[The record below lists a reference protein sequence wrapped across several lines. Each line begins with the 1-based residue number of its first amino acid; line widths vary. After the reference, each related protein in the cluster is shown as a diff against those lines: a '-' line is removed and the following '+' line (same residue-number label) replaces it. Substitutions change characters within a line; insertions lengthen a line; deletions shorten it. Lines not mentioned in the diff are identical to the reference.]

1 MKCPKCSF
9 ISFDF
14 NQSCPKCKKDLSG
27 VKEMMHLPSFRPVV
41 FDLPGVAGLSQEKG
55 HGNHAHGSRLDM
67 EETMEVRFSDG
78 VASHS
83 RHDSAL
89 TQRIDESEID
99 FSLEDESDDMTLD
112 FDEPSITDS
121 IPAST
126 QKKEIIAAKD
136 SIEAG
141 LDLAF
146 EDETDG
152 LSLDMDGLSFDDSE
166 TNVPVGHAETALE
179 KSLEER
185 LKLSFDE
192 EDDSSGDNDLILK
205 DYEANKTQIK
215 AAVSVDAIEKDLELS
230 FEDVKD
236 DMDLGSD
243 DFVIDSSEDETTPMA
258 KADGDL
264 NFEFD
269 TKDSTQENAIAFD
282 AAKEES
288 SSLDVGSMSIKE
300 IDLDID
306 LKFSEQEGQIA
317 FDLEESASKIRE
329 EKNQYAF
336 PPLIRTGHDDEFSS
350 ELEVLDLD
358 LDLDKPD
365 N

>member
-14 NQSCPKCKKDLSG
+14 NQSCPKCKKDLSE
-27 VKEMMHLPSFRPVV
+27 VKAKMNLPSFRPVV
-41 FDLPGVAGLSQEKG
+41 FDLPSFAGQLSE
-55 HGNHAHGSRLDM
+55 SRAGTHDQRSKLDM
-67 EETMEVRFSDG
+67 EETMEVKFSDR
-78 VASHS
+78 VTPKS

-121 IPAST
+121 IPASAK
-126 QKKEIIAAKD
+126 KKEIIAAKD

-166 TNVPVGHAETALE
+166 TNVPEVEAETTRG
-179 KSLEER
+179 KSVEER
-185 LKLSFDE
+185 LDLSFDE
-192 EDDSSGDNDLILK
+192 EDDSSGDNEPILNAS
-205 DYEANKTQIK
+205 EPK
-215 AAVSVDAIEKDLELS
+215 AAEIEATVSVDSIEKDLELS
-230 FEDVKD
+230 FEDVED
-236 DMDLGSD
+236 DMDVGSD
-243 DFVIDSSEDETTPMA
+243 DFVIDSSEDETTPIA
-258 KADGDL
+258 KADGEID
-264 NFEFD
+264 FEFD
-269 TKDSTQENAIAFD
+269 IKDPDQDKAVAFD
-282 AAKEES
+282 VAKEES
-288 SSLDVGSMSIKE
+288 SSLDLESMSVEE
-300 IDLDID
+300 IDSDID
-306 LKFSEQEGQIA
+306 LKFAEQEGQLA
-317 FDLEESASKIRE
+317 FDLEESASKIKE
-329 EKNQYAF
+329 EKNQYAS
-336 PPLIRTGHDDEFSS
+336 PPLIRTRHNNEFSS